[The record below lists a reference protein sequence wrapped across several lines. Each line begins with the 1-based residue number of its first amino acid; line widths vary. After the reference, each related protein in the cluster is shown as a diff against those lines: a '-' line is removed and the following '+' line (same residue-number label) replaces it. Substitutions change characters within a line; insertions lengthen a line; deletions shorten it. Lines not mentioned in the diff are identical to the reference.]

1 MHLPEIDRY
10 ADGRSPLHR
19 LDPRTKLVALA
30 GLLLAP
36 HLIHQLPGAVAAL
49 SGALLLILLS
59 RLPAR
64 FLLWH
69 LKAPTILALLL
80 GLGLAFFTPGEPLL
94 GPLTL
99 QGLLLGL
106 TLIMKVL
113 ACFLYFLALV
123 ATEPLFS
130 TIRAARSLRVPEKL
144 LALLIFTYR
153 YLFVF
158 LDRARNL
165 SLAMQARGFREGTNR
180 HTYESKARLY
190 ALLFLRA
197 YENTERILLAMQARG
212 FSSPRVPALPPLQKK
227 QLLQALPLF
236 VLPFAL
242 LAVNFLW

>member
-10 ADGRSPLHR
+10 AHGQSPLHR
-19 LDPRTKLVALA
+19 LDPRLKLLALVL
-30 GLLLAP
+30 LLLATN
-36 HLIHQLPGAVAAL
+36 LTRQLPGALIAL
-49 SGALLLILLS
+49 SGALGLVLLS
-59 RLPAR
+59 RLPLP

-69 LKAPTILALLL
+69 LKAPALLALLL
-80 GLGLAFFTPGEPLL
+80 GLGLALFTPGEPLL
-94 GPLTL
+94 GPITAE
-99 QGLLLGL
+99 GLLLGI

-123 ATEPLFS
+123 ATAPLFS
-130 TIRAARSLRVPEKL
+130 TIRAARSLGIPEKL

-165 SLAMQARGFREGTNR
+165 SLAMQARGFREGTNK
-180 HTYESKARLY
+180 HTYETKARLY

-197 YENTERILLAMQARG
+197 YEDTERILLAMQARG
-212 FSSPRVPALPPLQKK
+212 FSSPKVPGLPPLNRE

-236 VLPFAL
+236 TLPLAL
-242 LAVNFLW
+242 LALNFLW